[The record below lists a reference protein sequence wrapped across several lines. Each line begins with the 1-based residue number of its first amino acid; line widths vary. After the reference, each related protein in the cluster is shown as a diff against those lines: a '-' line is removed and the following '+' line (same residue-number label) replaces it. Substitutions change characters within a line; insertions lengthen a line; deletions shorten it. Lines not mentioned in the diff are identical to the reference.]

1 MDLLVL
7 LEEVMSRR
15 HVKVYP
21 GIFGPNYYSD
31 DMAPEMQISLGSF
44 SDTPIGAF
52 ITLILQI
59 LLVIAFFTPAV
70 LIAGLFLYVAF

>member
-1 MDLLVL
+1 
-7 LEEVMSRR
+7 MSGRNI
-15 HVKVYP
+15 KSYP
-21 GIFGPNYYSD
+21 GLFGPDYYSD
-31 DMAPEMQISLGSF
+31 DMAPDMQISLGSF

-70 LIAGLFLYVAF
+70 LMAGLFLYAAF